1 MNKQFLSNISLKR
14 LRLFS
19 FLSVTCLAVA
29 CIKDPEGLGGDLVP
43 QSDLIAAFET
53 DTIQLQTKL
62 VWVDSV
68 RTDRKGNNNSVL
80 IGTMSD
86 NMFGVTACAANIQFE
101 GLNTTAV
108 VPNELTID
116 SVFLDLAVSALNYEY
131 GNKRPQRYRV
141 ERLTERMYL
150 DTAYFGF
157 TDLAHSTDNIVL
169 NPSPI
174 ESSTILIEDGV
185 IKKVLRLRLT
195 NAFGEELMQAA
206 INNRTDVEAFRNAFN
221 GLRVSLDET
230 GGSIARYDMNNQ
242 LTQLRV
248 HYSSPP
254 DGTVQRQVSDAVSFS
269 VGSNSEFC
277 TQTTRQF
284 LQSPLSG
291 IEVAQEIST
300 NASLYMQAGFVAC
313 EVDYSS
319 LSNFLAQ
326 EHLIINNVDLIV
338 PTLSQD
344 DKTRRLPSYL
354 VAIGNAE
361 LVNSFYSD
369 LPISASLFNLFGY
382 LSTRN
387 HYRLDITS
395 IVRAYVSGVL
405 EQPNLYLTVSN
416 SDRSVNTAVLAGP
429 AYHPTDRTQN
439 MRMVLTYTNKR
450 EE

>member
-1 MNKQFLSNISLKR
+1 
-14 LRLFS
+14 
-19 FLSVTCLAVA
+19 
-29 CIKDPEGLGGDLVP
+29 
-43 QSDLIAAFET
+43 
-53 DTIQLQTKL
+53 
-62 VWVDSV
+62 
-68 RTDRKGNNNSVL
+68 
-80 IGTMSD
+80 
-86 NMFGVTACAANIQFE
+86 
-101 GLNTTAV
+101 
-108 VPNELTID
+108 
-116 SVFLDLAVSALNYEY
+116 
-131 GNKRPQRYRV
+131 
-141 ERLTERMYL
+141 
-150 DTAYFGF
+150 
-157 TDLAHSTDNIVL
+157 
-169 NPSPI
+169 
-174 ESSTILIEDGV
+174 V

-395 IVRAYVSGVL
+395 IERIC
-405 EQPNLYLTVSN
+405 
-416 SDRSVNTAVLAGP
+416 
-429 AYHPTDRTQN
+429 
-439 MRMVLTYTNKR
+439 
-450 EE
+450 